1 MAKSWFNSV
10 FGGMGGNVGGGS
22 GINTEELEIK
32 INELREE
39 FQKRIISFNGSNK
52 SVSTILQEIFDM
64 ANGKINLVI
73 SDTLPQQT
81 IANTQYWVKT
91 YNNQTLANGR
101 HIIATNNQNV
111 STYIGTTDVDLTEYL
126 KKTNETNKL
135 YGTDKNGEQKLY
147 DADDLGKTDDLTIE
161 KNNSKELQVKNDGIT
176 NDKLN
181 SDIKIGS
188 LKKLST
194 NEKNSVVGAI
204 NEINSHLFV
213 SIKNQLLENEY
224 NVSNL
229 TFDENYKNELI
240 KSDFL
245 SMIMCH
251 CELKTPIT
259 DLTVGYRKILELPFS
274 IPNDKIKIMYKT
286 KSGVLTNNSGVAEW
300 FTDGGSLYQDKEN
313 FKNKKILVKK
323 YNLDENGDAIQQIDS
338 MGNLVTNNGLP
349 VLEYTEIEIDSNENY
364 ELYKLQ
370 TPLQKGANEN
380 TWKVEAINIKTNY
393 EYLYIVSLKILGC
406 NINEEG
412 KLGSYYTKQNI
423 ICDELS
429 VSQNGWDG
437 EYQFNIKNYEEYENE
452 TFAKIENKNLKIKA
466 DIPIREFYIK
476 GFLSNFEME

>member
-213 SIKNQLLENEY
+213 SIKIN
-224 NVSNL
+224 
-229 TFDENYKNELI
+229 TFKY
-240 KSDFL
+240 
-245 SMIMCH
+245 
-251 CELKTPIT
+251 
-259 DLTVGYRKILELPFS
+259 
-274 IPNDKIKIMYKT
+274 
-286 KSGVLTNNSGVAEW
+286 
-300 FTDGGSLYQDKEN
+300 
-313 FKNKKILVKK
+313 FK
-323 YNLDENGDAIQQIDS
+323 
-338 MGNLVTNNGLP
+338 VTSC
-349 VLEYTEIEIDSNENY
+349 Y
-364 ELYKLQ
+364 
-370 TPLQKGANEN
+370 
-380 TWKVEAINIKTNY
+380 
-393 EYLYIVSLKILGC
+393 
-406 NINEEG
+406 
-412 KLGSYYTKQNI
+412 
-423 ICDELS
+423 
-429 VSQNGWDG
+429 
-437 EYQFNIKNYEEYENE
+437 
-452 TFAKIENKNLKIKA
+452 
-466 DIPIREFYIK
+466 
-476 GFLSNFEME
+476 